1 MPIIIMTTGAH
12 KNEEAIGNLIDY
24 MYSSSHLVYGSPF
37 MVFSYNQKS
46 IINSFKL
53 VQEHFDGLDKKR
65 IQHIIIGFDNHEK
78 VADGMAW
85 DIAEAATMFLG
96 NRFQCCYAVHHGSSE
111 DPNYVHIHLAV
122 NPVSW
127 LDGNRYYENDQNLYD
142 LKGVLNHHTS
152 GMYQWLTKRKESS
165 PWSIE

>member
-12 KNEEAIGNLIDY
+12 KNEEAICNLINY
-24 MYSSSHLVYGSPF
+24 MYSSSHLVCGSPY
-37 MVFSYNQKS
+37 MVFHSDRKS

-53 VQEHFDGLDKKR
+53 VQEHFGGLDKKR
-65 IQHIIIGFDNHEK
+65 IQHLIIGFEKHEK

-85 DIAEAATMFLG
+85 DIAEAAIMFLG
-96 NRFQCCYAVHHGSSE
+96 NRFQCCYAVHHGSFE
-111 DPNYVHIHLAV
+111 DSNYVHIHLAV
-122 NPVSW
+122 NTVSW

-142 LKGVLNHHTS
+142 LMGVLNHHTS
-152 GMYQWLTKRKESS
+152 GMYQWTTQRKESS